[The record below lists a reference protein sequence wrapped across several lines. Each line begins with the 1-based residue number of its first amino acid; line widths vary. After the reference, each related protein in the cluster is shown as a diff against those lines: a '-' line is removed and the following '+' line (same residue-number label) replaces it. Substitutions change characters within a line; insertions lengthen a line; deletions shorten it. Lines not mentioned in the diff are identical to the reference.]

1 MHALKKALATLAT
14 LTLMG
19 PAVLWAGDPS
29 VEALPPK
36 TDTSSL
42 PPIPEGWAD
51 LNPYRG
57 NATVVATGRALYN
70 ESCAV
75 CHGPDLNHRNQVGP
89 NLLRLQRGCQKVED
103 AALHQRCLADVDHY
117 FVKSVRRGKRVLDV
131 QHMPPWD
138 GVLSPP
144 AVWAIRTFIESRIEE
159 QARSR
164 VSAARPTP

>member
-1 MHALKKALATLAT
+1 MHALKKALPGLIA
-14 LTLMG
+14 LTLMAQA
-19 PAVLWAGDPS
+19 PSWAGDPS

-42 PPIPEGWAD
+42 PPIPDGWAE

-57 NATVVATGRALYN
+57 NSAVVATGRALYN

-89 NLLRLQRGCQKVED
+89 NLLRLQRGCQKVAD
-103 AALHQRCLADVDHY
+103 AALHQRCMADVDHY

-138 GVLSPP
+138 GVLTPQ
-144 AVWAIRTFIESRIEE
+144 AVWAIRSFIESRIDE
-159 QARSR
+159 QARLKLGE
-164 VSAARPTP
+164 ARQAP